1 MKYYLRHS
9 YLENEESQMIEFK
22 GHRAFAPEDVN
33 KLNCVGGQA
42 TRRDISRHACG
53 MLNTP
58 NGRNTITTK
67 YLKNLQNVYVILII
81 CIARHVLFF
90 CLCYQN
96 VKQLLLFL

>member
-58 NGRNTITTK
+58 NGRKTITK
-67 YLKNLQNVYVILII
+67 YFTFNYYYYLQNVYVTLII
-81 CIARHVLFF
+81 SPIAHGIVP
-90 CLCYQN
+90 Y
-96 VKQLLLFL
+96 LL